1 MFHSRALLA
10 PAILHRDLCHTGFS
24 HIVHVDD
31 HDDLM
36 PPLIALEEGILV
48 DPLSVVPID
57 LDNVGSINTA
67 IEREVISKGSFL
79 GTYVIAKPAARVIH
93 VRRNSK
99 PRVSWLLTKRA
110 HRTIGSVEVA
120 TDFVV
125 FSDSVQPSAWCWE
138 EVGALPLE
146 LENCESVWLDVD
158 LDAFCNRYDG
168 DSNRSDA
175 VATDSEKI
183 TLRKG
188 VEDFLH
194 RLSSA
199 SWRDR
204 IDAVSLAASPGFFP
218 SEYWGRVIPHLSNG
232 IASIVDKT

>member
-1 MFHSRALLA
+1 
-10 PAILHRDLCHTGFS
+10 
-24 HIVHVDD
+24 
-31 HDDLM
+31 
-36 PPLIALEEGILV
+36 
-48 DPLSVVPID
+48 
-57 LDNVGSINTA
+57 
-67 IEREVISKGSFL
+67 VISKGSFL
-79 GTYVIAKPAARVIH
+79 GTYVIAKAAARIIH

-110 HRTIGSVEVA
+110 HRTIGSVDVP

-125 FSDSVQPSAWCWE
+125 FSDTVQPKAWRWE

-146 LENCESVWLDVD
+146 LADCESVWLDVD

-168 DSNRSDA
+168 DSDRSDA
-175 VATDSEKI
+175 VATDSEKK
-183 TLRKG
+183 TLQKG

-194 RLSSA
+194 RLSLA

-218 SEYWGRVIPHLSNG
+218 AEYWGRVIPELSNG
-232 IASIVDKT
+232 IAGIIDKT